1 MEFYKTKIR
10 PWIGI
15 VVLIG
20 IGIFMISDPTAMD
33 GNEVHGRNA
42 LLKSILKAIWGLP
55 AGILLLLVG
64 LVLGFFQF
72 KKSDDPEEG

>member
-1 MEFYKTKIR
+1 MEFYNTKIR

-15 VVLIG
+15 IVLIG
-20 IGIFMISDPTAMD
+20 IGLFMIADPTAME
-33 GNEVHGRNA
+33 GNEVNGRNA

-55 AGILLLLVG
+55 AGILLLVGG
-64 LVLGFFQF
+64 LVLGFLKF